1 MFGSPGILYLPSGET
16 QSTLALFLMESAG
29 IKKHVNVFDT
39 TIPKLTLSNN
49 TTTPMFLN
57 NTYRH
62 LVVSVLSGEQSHRAG
77 ERTGTVSNSGSPG
90 VPHQTCIGHTQLLIK
105 MQTPGPS
112 QIF

>member
-1 MFGSPGILYLPSGET
+1 MFGSHGILYLPSGET
-16 QSTLALFLMESAG
+16 QSTLALFLMESAR

-39 TIPKLTLSNN
+39 AILKLTLSNN

-62 LVVSVLSGEQSHRAG
+62 LVVSVLSGEHSHRAG

-90 VPHQTCIGHTQLLIK
+90 VPHQTCIGHTQLLVK